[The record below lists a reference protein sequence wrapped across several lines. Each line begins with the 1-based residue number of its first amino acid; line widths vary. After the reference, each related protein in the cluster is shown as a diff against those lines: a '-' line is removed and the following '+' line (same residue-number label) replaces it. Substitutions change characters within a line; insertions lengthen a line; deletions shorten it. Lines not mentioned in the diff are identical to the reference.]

1 MGDDIRFLQH
11 EATLQPGNSGGPLF
25 DKNGNVVGINTLTV
39 NKGYED
45 YIGVD
50 VENVFYSLKSKYLI
64 DLMRKNNLSF
74 SRRNI
79 LKRRRNIK
87 SI

>member
-1 MGDDIRFLQH
+1 MK
-11 EATLQPGNSGGPLF
+11 QPYNLKYGGPLF

-64 DLMRKNNLSF
+64 DLMRKNNLF
-74 SRRNI
+74 FQEEI
-79 LKRRRNIK
+79 F
-87 SI
+87 